1 MKTAIDKKKLLQIV
15 PLSFY
20 TINALEKAG
29 EFPKRFAITEGRV
42 AWNGDE
48 VEVWLDARQAAG
60 TGTQP
65 VNMPDVRLRK
75 TRPVTKGIAIQSV
88 VRGDPGF
95 AQ

>member
-48 VEVWLDARQAAG
+48 VEVWLDARQKAG
-60 TGTQP
+60 TGKKP

-75 TRPVTKGIAIQSV
+75 THPVTKGIAIQAT
-88 VRGDPGF
+88 VRGDPDF

>member
-1 MKTAIDKKKLLQIV
+1 MKKALSKKELLQVV

-29 EFPKRFAITEGRV
+29 EFPKRFAITQGRV

-60 TGTQP
+60 TGKQS
-65 VNMPDVRLRK
+65 VYKPDVQQRK
-75 TRPVTKGIAIQSV
+75 SRPVQAGA
-88 VRGDPGF
+88 
-95 AQ
+95 A